1 MPTKLTIYALFLLT
15 WIPSYGQDATKL
27 VEQAND
33 LIYLEAGGFGG
44 LGSINYER
52 VSFHKQLF
60 QLGPRI
66 GIGFNRFVDY
76 QKKFNPDIS
85 IPFGVNFS
93 FGTNWKA
100 EIGLGTTFS
109 SVVQVG
115 ADLEPER
122 ISQVHGNASIGFRY
136 QKSSGGLLVRGGYS
150 PIFEKFSY
158 LRHWPYLAIGIV
170 F

>member
-1 MPTKLTIYALFLLT
+1 MPTSFIICLICLLT
-15 WIPSYGQDATKL
+15 WTPCCLAQEVAESG
-27 VEQAND
+27 ND
-33 LIYLEAGGFGG
+33 LIYVEAGGYGG

-52 VSFHKQLF
+52 ISYRKQLF

-66 GIGFNRFVDY
+66 GVGFNRFMDY
-76 QKKFNPDIS
+76 RNKFNPDVS
-85 IPFGVNFS
+85 IPFGVNFCY
-93 FGTNWKA
+93 GTKWKA

-109 SVVQVG
+109 SVVHVG
-115 ADLEPER
+115 PDLEPER

-136 QKSSGGLLVRGGYS
+136 QKTEGGLLIRAGYS